1 MDNQTTATIDDQIAC
16 VERELKYRDHVYG
29 RRLTEGKMTPQ
40 LVDREKTRMRAV
52 LETLKQ
58 VKAEREAKCAS

>member
-1 MDNQTTATIDDQIAC
+1 MDNPTTVTIDDQISCA
-16 VERELKYRDHVYG
+16 ERELKYREHVYP
-29 RRLTEGKMTPQ
+29 RRIEAKKMTQ
-40 LVDREKTRMRAV
+40 ALADREMIRMRSV